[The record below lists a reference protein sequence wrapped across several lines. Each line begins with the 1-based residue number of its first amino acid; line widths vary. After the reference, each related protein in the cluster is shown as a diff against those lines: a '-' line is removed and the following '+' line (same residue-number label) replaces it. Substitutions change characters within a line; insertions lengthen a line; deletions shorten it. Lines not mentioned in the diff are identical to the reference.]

1 MPSNRIETTK
11 QPGLFVAHGAP
22 DVILSD
28 IPARKFLTELGPRLP
43 TPRGIVVVS
52 AHWQTNDLRM
62 TGPSTLETIYDFF
75 GWPAPLYDI
84 VYHASGAE
92 WLNQRL
98 ARVLDEA
105 GYTVRLALR
114 RGLDHGAWVPLSLM
128 FPKADIP
135 VVQLSL
141 LRSASPELHFRIGQA
156 LDGLRHEGVM
166 ILGSG
171 GLVHNLRQLM
181 PEGTPPDSWAQS
193 FDTWLF
199 DRLVTRALPELF
211 DYASQAEYANLAHP
225 TGEHLLPLFVSMGAG
240 WSEEHTKNIHRS
252 FSYGNLSMASYA
264 FVDPNAMATT

>member
-28 IPARKFLTELGPRLP
+28 IPVRKFLTELGPRLP

-52 AHWQTNDLRM
+52 AHWQINDLRM
-62 TGPSTLETIYDFF
+62 TGPSTLETIHDFF
-75 GWPAPLYDI
+75 GWPAPMYDI
-84 VYHASGAE
+84 VYPASGAE
-92 WLNQRL
+92 WLNERL

-128 FPKADIP
+128 FPKADIS

-199 DRLVTRALPELF
+199 DRLETRALPELF

-225 TGEHLLPLFVSMGAG
+225 TDEHLLPLFVSMGAG

-264 FVDPNAMATT
+264 FVDPNAMATI

>member
-1 MPSNRIETTK
+1 MPTNRIETTK
-11 QPGLFVAHGAP
+11 QPSLFVVHGAP

-62 TGPSTLETIYDFF
+62 TAPSVLETIYDFF

-92 WLNQRL
+92 WLNERL
-98 ARVLDEA
+98 TRVLDDA

-114 RGLDHGAWVPLSLM
+114 CGLDRGAWVPLSLM

-141 LRSASPELHFRIGQA
+141 LRSASPEQHFRVGQA
-156 LDGLRHEGVM
+156 LDGLRQEGVI

-171 GLVHNLRQLM
+171 GLVHNLRELM
-181 PEGTPPDSWAQS
+181 PEGAPPDSWAQS
-193 FDTWLF
+193 FDTWLS
-199 DRLVTRALPELF
+199 DRLESRALAELF
-211 DYASQAEYANLAHP
+211 DYASQAENADLAHP
-225 TGEHLLPLFVSMGAG
+225 TDEHLLPLFVSMGAG
-240 WSEEHTKNIHRS
+240 WSVMTYVIVNLHTA
-252 FSYGNLSMASYA
+252 GN
-264 FVDPNAMATT
+264 FQ